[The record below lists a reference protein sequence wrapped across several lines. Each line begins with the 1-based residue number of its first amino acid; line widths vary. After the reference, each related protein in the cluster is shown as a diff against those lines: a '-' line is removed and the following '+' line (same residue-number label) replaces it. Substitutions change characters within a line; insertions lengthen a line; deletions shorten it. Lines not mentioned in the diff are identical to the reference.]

1 MPIYIPI
8 LVLIVVPVVMLA
20 IRLVRPGF
28 VYHWLV
34 AVIGALAAWPLTIL
48 IGRNIPESLNMIN
61 WQSGTLFPAGIGL
74 ELDQVSWPFAV
85 SLVTLV
91 LAVILT
97 DAARAIEADWL
108 NWAGSLLLTALG
120 VLVVLAANPLT
131 LLLTWTALDLVEL
144 GVLLSQVSATRVRRQ
159 VIIVIATRLL
169 GSGILIAA
177 GIAAQMQ
184 GQVLS
189 FADIP
194 PLSNFLLLL
203 AAGLRLGVLP
213 LHLPFLVELPLRRS
227 LGTMLRLVPVAA
239 SVVLVVRVASAQ
251 ENATEPFLLSTL
263 MLTLVGLG
271 SLLAGLSW
279 LFADSEIEGRPAWIL
294 GTTSLAV
301 ASAIRGSSAASLS
314 WGLATIFLGG
324 LIFLASARDR
334 RLSWPLWI
342 GLAGLSALP
351 FTPTWNGTFL
361 FAAPYQPVLIL
372 LQVCQ
377 VFMFLGFARHSLR
390 KGAPLSG
397 VERWVWFIY
406 PLGLLIL
413 PLVYF
418 AYGWWSR
425 PSLAEVPLAGW
436 LVGPITIGLAI
447 PGVWLSRREVWISGR
462 FLRSIRSIFSFSWV
476 FNLANTAFH
485 LVERFSRF
493 VSDILEGEGGVLWAL
508 LWVMMLLTLIWAG
521 LGE

>member
-28 VYHWLV
+28 GYHWLV
-34 AVIGALAAWPLTIL
+34 AVIGALTALPLMIL

-97 DAARAIEADWL
+97 DAARATEADWV
-108 NWAGSLLLTALG
+108 NWAGSLLLTSLG

-144 GVLLSQVSATRVRRQ
+144 GVLLGEVSASRVRRQ
-159 VIIVIATRLL
+159 VIIVIATRML
-169 GSGILIAA
+169 GSGFLIAA
-177 GIAAQMQ
+177 GIVAQMQ

-189 FADIP
+189 FAGIP
-194 PLSNFLLLL
+194 PLSLFLLLL

-239 SVVLVVRVASAQ
+239 SVVLVVRVAAAQ
-251 ENATEPFLLSTL
+251 ENATEPFLFSTF
-263 MLTLVGLG
+263 MLILVGVG
-271 SLLAGLSW
+271 SLFAGISW
-279 LFADSEIEGRPAWIL
+279 LFADNEMEGRPAWIL

-301 ASAIRGSSAASLS
+301 ASAIRGSPAASLA
-314 WGLATIFLGG
+314 WGLAAIFLGG
-324 LIFLASARDR
+324 LIFLASARHR

-351 FTPTWNGTFL
+351 FTPTWSGTFI
-361 FAAPYQPVLIL
+361 FTAPYQPGL
-372 LQVCQ
+372 LLLLVCQ
-377 VFMFLGFARHSLR
+377 IFLFLGFARHSMR
-390 KGAPLSG
+390 RGAPLSG

-418 AYGWWSR
+418 ALGWWSR
-425 PSLAEVPLAGW
+425 PSLAEVPLSGW
-436 LVGPITIGLAI
+436 LVGPIIIGLSL
-447 PGVWLSRREVWISGR
+447 PGVWLSRREIRISGR
-462 FLRSIRSIFSFSWV
+462 FLRSIRAIFTFSWV
-476 FNLANTAFH
+476 FTLGNSVFH
-485 LVERFSRF
+485 LVERFFRF
-493 VSDILEGEGGVLWAL
+493 ISDILEGEGGVLWAL
-508 LWVMMLLTLIWAG
+508 LWVVMLLTLILAG